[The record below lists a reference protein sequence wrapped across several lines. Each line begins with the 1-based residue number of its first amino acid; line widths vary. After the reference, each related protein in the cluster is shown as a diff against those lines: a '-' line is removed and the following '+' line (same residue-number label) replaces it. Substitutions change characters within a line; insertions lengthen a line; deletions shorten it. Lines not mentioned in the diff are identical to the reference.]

1 MMEDQEEKGNAEN
14 GIGRQK
20 QVKDE
25 YLLQFLDSL
34 DGYLTLLD
42 SLSSTLSQGW
52 LELAS
57 ARHAMGASRIN
68 GALLDLKVHAAATS
82 LKVSEQDVDSMES
95 QPCFTLCKWAS
106 SDNGERSSGEEKSL
120 SPQLRHRNNSQ
131 LSGIISSPVS
141 FSHFFNFFLSCEE
154 EKVSTR
160 TGTPLILVD
169 QQRQKSLSVFGVLV
183 SPKLRSAQLSFERA
197 LETLVEIANLHT
209 TMLSMFEQV
218 HKELENTNG

>member
-1 MMEDQEEKGNAEN
+1 MEDQEEKGNAEN

-131 LSGIISSPVS
+131 LSGIISSP
-141 FSHFFNFFLSCEE
+141 
-154 EKVSTR
+154 
-160 TGTPLILVD
+160 

-183 SPKLRSAQLSFERA
+183 SPKLRSAQLSFERGG
-197 LETLVEIANLHT
+197 LPMTGLDLKNLGSNQ
-209 TMLSMFEQV
+209 MQMKVGGSNLIGWDFGQIELNSMDPKIQ
-218 HKELENTNG
+218 

>member
-131 LSGIISSPVS
+131 LS
-141 FSHFFNFFLSCEE
+141 

>member
-131 LSGIISSPVS
+131 LS
-141 FSHFFNFFLSCEE
+141 E

-169 QQRQKSLSVFGVLV
+169 QQQRQKSLSVFGVLV

>member
-120 SPQLRHRNNSQ
+120 SPQLRHRNNSR
-131 LSGIISSPVS
+131 LS
-141 FSHFFNFFLSCEE
+141 E

-169 QQRQKSLSVFGVLV
+169 QKQRQKSLSVFGVLV

-197 LETLVEIANLHT
+197 LETLVEIANLRS

>member
-1 MMEDQEEKGNAEN
+1 
-14 GIGRQK
+14 
-20 QVKDE
+20 
-25 YLLQFLDSL
+25 
-34 DGYLTLLD
+34 
-42 SLSSTLSQGW
+42 
-52 LELAS
+52 
-57 ARHAMGASRIN
+57 MGASRIN

-131 LSGIISSPVS
+131 LS
-141 FSHFFNFFLSCEE
+141 E

>member
-131 LSGIISSPVS
+131 LS
-141 FSHFFNFFLSCEE
+141 E

>member
-57 ARHAMGASRIN
+57 ARHAMGSSRIN

-131 LSGIISSPVS
+131 LSGIISSPVWPLPVLVLLKQD
-141 FSHFFNFFLSCEE
+141 FS
-154 EKVSTR
+154 K
-160 TGTPLILVD
+160 
-169 QQRQKSLSVFGVLV
+169 QRQKSLSVFGVLV
-183 SPKLRSAQLSFERA
+183 SPMLRSAQLSFERA
-197 LETLVEIANLHT
+197 LETLVEIANLRS

>member
-131 LSGIISSPVS
+131 LS
-141 FSHFFNFFLSCEE
+141 E

-183 SPKLRSAQLSFERA
+183 SPKLRSAQLSFERGW
-197 LETLVEIANLHT
+197 LFCIGRHD
-209 TMLSMFEQV
+209 
-218 HKELENTNG
+218 

>member
-25 YLLQFLDSL
+25 YWLRFLDSL

-106 SDNGERSSGEEKSL
+106 SDNGERFSGEEKSL
-120 SPQLRHRNNSQ
+120 SLQLRHRNNSQ
-131 LSGIISSPVS
+131 LS
-141 FSHFFNFFLSCEE
+141 E

-169 QQRQKSLSVFGVLV
+169 QKQRQKSLSVFGVLV

-197 LETLVEIANLHT
+197 LETLVEIANLRS

>member
-131 LSGIISSPVS
+131 LSGIISSP
-141 FSHFFNFFLSCEE
+141 
-154 EKVSTR
+154 
-160 TGTPLILVD
+160 

>member
-1 MMEDQEEKGNAEN
+1 MEDQEEKGNAEN

-131 LSGIISSPVS
+131 LSGIISSP
-141 FSHFFNFFLSCEE
+141 
-154 EKVSTR
+154 
-160 TGTPLILVD
+160 

>member
-131 LSGIISSPVS
+131 LSGIISSP
-141 FSHFFNFFLSCEE
+141 
-154 EKVSTR
+154 
-160 TGTPLILVD
+160 
-169 QQRQKSLSVFGVLV
+169 QRQKSLSVFGVLV